1 MIHFHVYI
9 CQEYLKVKLD
19 AYLVLLTILL
29 HNFFEYIP
37 LSFILQPDINLKI
50 FNLTMQYHF

>member
-1 MIHFHVYI
+1 MFNFHVHI

-29 HNFFEYIP
+29 HELFEYIP
-37 LSFILQPDINLKI
+37 FSFILQPDINLKT
-50 FNLTMQYHF
+50 FNLTMQ